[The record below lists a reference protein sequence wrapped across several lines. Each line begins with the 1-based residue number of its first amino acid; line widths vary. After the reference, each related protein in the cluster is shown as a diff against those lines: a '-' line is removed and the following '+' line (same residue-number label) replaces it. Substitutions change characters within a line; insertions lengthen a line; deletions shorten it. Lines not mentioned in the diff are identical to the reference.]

1 MWVNFRPLKTD
12 LRAPKV
18 IKNMHYMSRMPAPI
32 VIAPVSAATEG
43 GHDDDVAHNAD
54 DGNLESIV

>member
-1 MWVNFRPLKTD
+1 
-12 LRAPKV
+12 
-18 IKNMHYMSRMPAPI
+18 MPASI